1 MSQSGGSEKA
11 SFVSISGESSP
22 KSFTVQYN
30 PKEFKVN
37 KSLTWKDYEVQG
49 QTANP
54 TQFQKG
60 APMTASFDLIFDTTA
75 DGENVQTAWVE
86 ALLDLTEADQK
97 PSDGEQA
104 KTDKQRPGAYTFTW
118 GDFSMDCVIE
128 SIDVTYLMFAST
140 GQALRAR
147 CSVKLKEWLPS
158 DHVAGSRSETWGTG
172 KIELV
177 SASGGETLSQIAA
190 AAGAEMRD
198 VASASGITDPLA
210 DLSGVTLAIPR

>member
-11 SFVSISGESSP
+11 SFVSITGES
-22 KSFTVQYN
+22 KKKTFTVQYN

-75 DGENVQTAWVE
+75 DGENVQSVWVE
-86 ALLDLTEADQK
+86 ALLDLTDADEK
-97 PSDGEQA
+97 PKDGEAA
-104 KTDKQRPGAYTFTW
+104 KTQKQRPGAYTFTW
-118 GDFSMDCVIE
+118 GDFSMECVIE
-128 SIDVTYLMFAST
+128 SIDVTYLMFASS

-147 CSVKLKEWLPS
+147 CSVKLKEWAPA
-158 DHVAGSRSETWGTG
+158 DHSGGGTSATWSTG

-177 SASGGETLSQIAA
+177 SASGGETLSQIAS
-190 AAGAEMRD
+190 AAGVEMREI
-198 VASASGITDPLA
+198 ASNSDITDPLA
-210 DLSGVTLAIPR
+210 DLSGLTLAIPR